1 MVIVIFI
8 RLLLTETLSDANA
21 SIAAKANEAA
31 AAGSGASSFAPK
43 RGYKLVSSSGGG
55 GASSTTDTAATDDDD
70 DDDDD
75 DDGFTKMGIGKE
87 EDGRSNG
94 TGQSPAQRSSS
105 SSSTRDASAAT
116 IVRSHAGPS
125 SATTPPVRF
134 GFIPGTFPHIYP
146 EPVLINRSFKR
157 R

>member
-1 MVIVIFI
+1 VVIVIFI

-94 TGQSPAQRSSS
+94 TGQSPAQQQQQQQQQHSRRFSRHNRALSCRAILGHYTTGAFRFYSRNFSSHLS
-105 SSSTRDASAAT
+105 RACLDKP
-116 IVRSHAGPS
+116 I
-125 SATTPPVRF
+125 
-134 GFIPGTFPHIYP
+134 I
-146 EPVLINRSFKR
+146 
-157 R
+157 